1 LPHDRGAGQARRRE
15 FDLPKRVEKASGHRY
30 FHQLC
35 FYCEKN
41 LTTSNHAP
49 EDKGSMKKNSATRS
63 SAKNASTG
71 QPSIKQLLAEHWLNA
86 LLIFLPI
93 AAIFHYT
100 HRPPIWTFF
109 ASGLA
114 IIPLA
119 GLMGKAT
126 ESLSSKLGAGA
137 GGLLSSTFGNAA
149 EMIIAFQGLQAGLKD
164 VVKASITGSILG
176 NLLLVLGVSIF
187 AGGLKHKHQKFNRT
201 AAGMSGTLMS
211 LSAIGLLIPAVFH
224 WVTNGRS
231 SKESGLSLEIC
242 VVLFATYVLS
252 LIFSLRTHKDLYSG
266 SGEPHEEPMHFK
278 PRTALIVLIGAT
290 ALVAFVAEL
299 LVEAVEPA
307 SKELGMSEIFVGV
320 IVVAVI
326 GNAAENSSA
335 ILMALKNKMD
345 LSYHIAVGSSMQIAL
360 FVAPVL
366 VFLSYAIGKPMD
378 LLFTNFEVISVGLA
392 VMIVGQVAADGESNW
407 MEGVLLLAVYLI
419 FAMAFFFLPG

>member
-1 LPHDRGAGQARRRE
+1 
-15 FDLPKRVEKASGHRY
+15 
-30 FHQLC
+30 
-35 FYCEKN
+35 
-41 LTTSNHAP
+41 
-49 EDKGSMKKNSATRS
+49 MKKNSPTKSATKK
-63 SAKNASTG
+63 AAASEF
-71 QPSIKQLLAEHWLNA
+71 SLKDFLAEHWLEVF
-86 LLIFLPI
+86 LIFVPI

-126 ESLSSKLGAGA
+126 ESLASKLGAGA

-149 EMIIAFQGLQAGLKD
+149 EMIIAFQGLREGLND

-176 NLLLVLGVSIF
+176 NLLLVLGVSVF
-187 AGGLKHKHQKFNRT
+187 AGGLKFKNQKFNRT
-201 AAGMSGTLMS
+201 AAGMSGTLMT

-224 WVTNGRS
+224 WVTGGRS

-242 VVLFATYVLS
+242 VVLFATYILS

-266 SGEPHEEPMHFK
+266 SGEPHQEPVHFK
-278 PRTALIVLIGAT
+278 PRVALITLIVAT
-290 ALVAFVAEL
+290 GFVALVSEF

-307 SKELGMSEIFVGV
+307 SETLGMSKIFVGV

-378 LLFTNFEVISVGLA
+378 LLFTNFEVISVALG
-392 VMIVGQVAADGESNW
+392 VMIVGQVASDGESNW

-419 FAMAFFFLPG
+419 LAMAFFFLPGS